1 MEKDIVDRML
11 DWLYEQPHRS
21 GTELDPWHP
30 EVLISQAVDEI
41 EKLRGALDY
50 YAERRPSPYAGT
62 GPYDPAT
69 HDPGSVARAALG
81 EEK

>member
-1 MEKDIVDRML
+1 MSNDIVYDLIEWMYDNPYQDKSVSALML
-11 DWLYEQPHRS
+11 R
-21 GTELDPWHP
+21 
-30 EVLISQAVDEI
+30 ACNEI

-50 YAERRPSPYAGT
+50 YADRLKSPYPGT

>member
-1 MEKDIVDRML
+1 MKKDIVDRMIE
-11 DWLYEQPHRS
+11 WLHAQP
-21 GTELDPWHP
+21 DPKGRTFHPLHP
-30 EVLISQAVDEI
+30 ETLMVEALFEI
-41 EKLRGALDY
+41 ERLRGALDY
-50 YAERRPSPYAGT
+50 YAERLPSPYAGT

>member
-1 MEKDIVDRML
+1 MDIVDRMIE
-11 DWLYEQPHRS
+11 WLNTQPDPRGRTFHR
-21 GTELDPWHP
+21 LHP
-30 EVLISQAVDEI
+30 ETLMVEALIEI

-50 YAERRPSPYAGT
+50 YAERLPSPYVGT